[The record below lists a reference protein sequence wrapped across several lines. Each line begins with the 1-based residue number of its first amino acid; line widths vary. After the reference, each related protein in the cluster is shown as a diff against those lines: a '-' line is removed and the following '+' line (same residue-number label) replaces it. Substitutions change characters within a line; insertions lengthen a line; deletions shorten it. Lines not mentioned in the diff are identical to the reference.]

1 VIGILR
7 ACNEQ
12 HFGAFMLY
20 FTEFAPRITQFHKNK
35 MKLQLPWSKPDKEIK
50 TAKWAKN
57 CSLQITARE
66 QEADS
71 ISISLVYINS
81 HVNNLTAT
89 SAQPELC
96 R

>member
-1 VIGILR
+1 VLK
-7 ACNEQ
+7 
-12 HFGAFMLY
+12 LY
-20 FTEFAPRITQFHKNK
+20 FTRIRTEITQFYKDK
-35 MKLQLPWSKPDKEIK
+35 VKLLWSKLDKEIK
-50 TAKWAKN
+50 TANCVRN
-57 CSLQITARE
+57 CSQQITVQK

-71 ISISLVYINS
+71 ISISLVSINS